1 MPRKPRMTLE
11 ERRERRKERNA
22 QKNAKLP
29 PEQREPDRM
38 PQRGEGEVHVPADYD
53 AEPDCVPAHFPSWRS
68 STMSTSR
75 RGIIRKQR
83 NSPAWTQQSFKQ
95 HLRRSPGVV
104 LYVDDLEKKIDT
116 AFAESVGKARA
127 LHAAF
132 LDENLVVAVKAG
144 AADGDTDALE
154 LGYDRIGLR
163 RDKNFMTGQQ
173 SSTQTRPQI
182 YRVLEHTI
190 TRTEEVT
197 QREITAE
204 PAPRQLERATDT
216 EILDY

>member
-38 PQRGEGEVHVPADYD
+38 PQRGEGEVHVPRIMTPNPIVFPPKLKLAIEHYVNISPRDYKKA
-53 AEPDCVPAHFPSWRS
+53 AELAGMDPAEF
-68 STMSTSR
+68 
-75 RGIIRKQR
+75 QE
-83 NSPAWTQQSFKQ
+83 